1 MWGLC
6 HADAPLGRWGRW
18 MKRTKADAARTREL
32 LLDAAEELFLRKGV
46 SRTSL
51 EEIAR
56 AAGMTRGAV
65 YWHFRNKGDL
75 FQAMHQRV
83 ELPLDEILAR
93 VGVQACPLEAPRAL
107 FVSAMHRLSDDTP
120 LRRVFVI
127 LSHNSAS
134 VAALR

>member
-65 YWHFRNKGDL
+65 YWHFRNKCDL

-83 ELPLDEILAR
+83 ELPLDEMLAR
-93 VGVQACPLEAPRAL
+93 VGVQDCPLDRK
-107 FVSAMHRLSDDTP
+107 STRLNS
-120 LRRVFVI
+120 
-127 LSHNSAS
+127 SH
-134 VAALR
+134 